1 MVPKS
6 KEERTI
12 NKCIGQKMA
21 SGSGIKS
28 ELGKNKP
35 ENKQMDKRHAPMVA
49 RAKMCRMERC
59 AGRIK

>member
-1 MVPKS
+1 
-6 KEERTI
+6 
-12 NKCIGQKMA
+12 MA

-49 RAKMCRMERC
+49 RAKMCRVEKVCGKELSKRE
-59 AGRIK
+59 